1 VPMVRALTKLAAL
14 AAFTAIVYPILVTS
28 RAIVGRTSARG
39 IAIRRRLVRFWARG
53 VARIFGMRLHCE
65 GHEPHQPFLLVSNH
79 LGYADVIA
87 YAATVDGVF
96 VAKSDLASWPVVG
109 ALCRSADVVFVDR
122 SARRDVTRVNQ
133 AIEEALGR
141 GEGVILFPEGTSTR
155 GERVLP
161 FKPSLLEVAAR
172 GRLGVRVAGI
182 RYATA
187 PPDEPASESVC
198 WWGDMTFPG
207 HFFALLGMRRI
218 DAWIRHCDGV
228 VVDDDRKR
236 LAVALRAKVL
246 EVFEPTAR
254 IESPPSSPQPQGESF
269 DHVHGELAS
278 KQ

>member
-1 VPMVRALTKLAAL
+1 MVRALTKLVAL
-14 AAFTAIVYPILVTS
+14 AVFTAIVYPILVTS
-28 RAIVGRTSARG
+28 RALVGRTSARG

-53 VARIFGMRLHCE
+53 VARIFGMRVHCE
-65 GHEPHQPFLLVSNH
+65 GAEPSPPFLLVSNH

-133 AIEEALGR
+133 VIEEALGR

-155 GERVLP
+155 GETVLP

-172 GRLGVRVAGI
+172 GRLGVRAAGI

-198 WWGDMTFPG
+198 WWGDMTFPD

-218 DAWIRHCDGV
+218 DTWIRHCSGV
-228 VVDDDRKR
+228 VADDDRKR

-254 IESPPSSPQPQGESF
+254 IDSSPGSREPQEESF